1 LPAGKGTCRAH
12 GTEAKDSMADEG
24 LNLHP
29 AGSAR
34 LRPPFRRDRDF
45 GLVYRYR
52 KPIVVASLICGDL
65 AAALA
70 AILCMHLLIAM
81 TGLPS
86 PPRQRVTASFVV
98 LAFFVV
104 GLYTGSGPGPYERF
118 RQRTIG
124 TAGLIAISTIATLPE
139 RNVIDF
145 AIVQFVNAAC
155 LLLISHYIEATTRGL
170 LIYVGLWGAS
180 TVLVGAADDCQ
191 ELAHLL
197 ARKPDLGLK
206 PIGLITTADASNSK
220 AGSFPLPVIGTTTDF
235 GNIRRRP
242 EIEVAIFATTNDLA
256 AVPRHCPAFAPS
268 CRFMLLEDIP
278 NVQSAWVRT
287 RTIDTMIGIEIRRNL
302 NSWQNRLLKRTF
314 DILVAI
320 PLALLVLPVVAV
332 AAAVIKLVDPGPA
345 FYVQKRIGHN
355 GTIVKVLKLRTM
367 YRDSE
372 RLLEEHLRRDPQ
384 ARAEWQRFFKLR
396 RDPRILPIIGNFLR
410 ISSVDELPQLWNVV
424 CGDMSLVGPRP
435 LPAYHA
441 EQFDEEFR
449 SLRISVPPGITGL
462 WQVSSRSDG
471 DLQVLR
477 EQDLFYIRNWSP
489 WLDFY
494 ILLQTVPAVL
504 GAKGAR

>member
-1 LPAGKGTCRAH
+1 
-12 GTEAKDSMADEG
+12 M
-24 LNLHP
+24 
-29 AGSAR
+29 
-34 LRPPFRRDRDF
+34 
-45 GLVYRYR
+45 
-52 KPIVVASLICGDL
+52 
-65 AAALA
+65 
-70 AILCMHLLIAM
+70 
-81 TGLPS
+81 
-86 PPRQRVTASFVV
+86 
-98 LAFFVV
+98 
-104 GLYTGSGPGPYERF
+104 
-118 RQRTIG
+118 
-124 TAGLIAISTIATLPE
+124 
-139 RNVIDF
+139 
-145 AIVQFVNAAC
+145 
-155 LLLISHYIEATTRGL
+155 
-170 LIYVGLWGAS
+170 
-180 TVLVGAADDCQ
+180 
-191 ELAHLL
+191 
-197 ARKPDLGLK
+197 
-206 PIGLITTADASNSK
+206 
-220 AGSFPLPVIGTTTDF
+220 
-235 GNIRRRP
+235 
-242 EIEVAIFATTNDLA
+242 
-256 AVPRHCPAFAPS
+256 
-268 CRFMLLEDIP
+268 
-278 NVQSAWVRT
+278 
-287 RTIDTMIGIEIRRNL
+287 
-302 NSWQNRLLKRTF
+302 LKRTF
-314 DILVAI
+314 DVLVAI
-320 PLALLVLPVVAV
+320 PLGLLVLPAV
-332 AAAVIKLVDPGPA
+332 ALAALMVKLVDPGPA

-355 GTIVKVLKLRTM
+355 GKTVKTLKLRTM

>member
-1 LPAGKGTCRAH
+1 
-12 GTEAKDSMADEG
+12 
-24 LNLHP
+24 
-29 AGSAR
+29 
-34 LRPPFRRDRDF
+34 
-45 GLVYRYR
+45 
-52 KPIVVASLICGDL
+52 
-65 AAALA
+65 
-70 AILCMHLLIAM
+70 
-81 TGLPS
+81 
-86 PPRQRVTASFVV
+86 
-98 LAFFVV
+98 
-104 GLYTGSGPGPYERF
+104 
-118 RQRTIG
+118 
-124 TAGLIAISTIATLPE
+124 
-139 RNVIDF
+139 
-145 AIVQFVNAAC
+145 
-155 LLLISHYIEATTRGL
+155 
-170 LIYVGLWGAS
+170 
-180 TVLVGAADDCQ
+180 
-191 ELAHLL
+191 
-197 ARKPDLGLK
+197 
-206 PIGLITTADASNSK
+206 
-220 AGSFPLPVIGTTTDF
+220 
-235 GNIRRRP
+235 
-242 EIEVAIFATTNDLA
+242 
-256 AVPRHCPAFAPS
+256 
-268 CRFMLLEDIP
+268 
-278 NVQSAWVRT
+278 
-287 RTIDTMIGIEIRRNL
+287 
-302 NSWQNRLLKRTF
+302 
-314 DILVAI
+314 
-320 PLALLVLPVVAV
+320 
-332 AAAVIKLVDPGPA
+332 VIKLVDPGPA
-345 FYVQKRIGHN
+345 FYVQKRVGHN